1 VVAKKDWLD
10 PLGWALALTAGVA
23 LLVVGA
29 AWVGN
34 FIEDD
39 TLISLRYAER
49 LLDGKGLTW
58 NDGERVEGY
67 SNLAWVL
74 GSAALGGLGVDLI
87 LAVRILAFSCWG
99 ATFGALLMLAR
110 TAGAT
115 SAGFGASALAL
126 GATASLSVWAM
137 GALEQPLVIACLAI
151 VLWAL
156 AELDRSRDRSSVWAS
171 VAAAAL
177 CLLVWTRPDAPLLVV
192 VTAVSSFLIV
202 RRRANSRAAFVVFAF
217 VAGAPFLAWL
227 AQLCFRVAYYGEWL
241 PNPAFIKTHVNAKRM
256 VSGLTYVRRGLG
268 VGWLVTAAGV
278 LGAALAFLRRDTR
291 ALAGAISAVA
301 LVWTA
306 YVAFIGGDHFPA
318 YRHMLVTQ
326 FCLVALFVVGLG
338 GWSGPFSR
346 RMPVAALVLVIAL
359 VGPYV
364 ATQRRVGDVNVA
376 KRARWQW
383 DGQAV
388 GRMFGTAFVA
398 ERPLWAVTAAGC
410 LPYFSGLPAL
420 DMLGLNDAHIARQPP
435 DPSMPL
441 AHDHGDGRYVLDR
454 APDLVTFGL
463 PRGTRPAFKS
473 GREMKDD
480 PRFARDYQ
488 RVTFRALTPISVLT
502 DSYVRKRGKIG
513 FSGSL
518 LDAADGPV
526 VGELVVPAY
535 LLQKA
540 LGHPLADGSLGAR
553 IDPRTRATIEL
564 PELPS
569 GRYRA
574 RLRPENARVDIVV
587 RSRTG
592 ATLEQAAD
600 DVFEVRVPSVLRLE
614 LRAPHLSTLVGAIV
628 LERLGP
634 AVPGEGEGEG
644 RAAIAVQ
651 LAAPIATTPPR
662 HLNPHASTAAAGQ
675 QTFEPFTVSDDAWLC
690 FNISGGRA
698 ESYESQVGVRLID
711 LSAEAPTTR
720 MVFTGKN
727 DDRPREVCADLAPL
741 SGRSIRIE
749 AFDESP
755 AAHVS
760 ADGFVLHQP

>member
-420 DMLGLNDAHIARQPP
+420 DMLGLNDADIARQPP

-755 AAHVS
+755 SAHVS

>member
-513 FSGSL
+513 LSGSL

-526 VGELVVPAY
+526 VGELV
-535 LLQKA
+535 
-540 LGHPLADGSLGAR
+540 D
-553 IDPRTRATIEL
+553 
-564 PELPS
+564 
-569 GRYRA
+569 
-574 RLRPENARVDIVV
+574 
-587 RSRTG
+587 
-592 ATLEQAAD
+592 
-600 DVFEVRVPSVLRLE
+600 
-614 LRAPHLSTLVGAIV
+614 AIV

-755 AAHVS
+755 SAHVS

>member
-513 FSGSL
+513 LSGSL

>member
-1 VVAKKDWLD
+1 MVGKKDWLD
-10 PLGWALALTAGVA
+10 RLGWALALTAGVA
-23 LLVVGA
+23 VLAVGA

-49 LLDGKGLTW
+49 FLEGKGLTW

-115 SAGFGASALAL
+115 SAGFGAGALAL
-126 GATASLSVWAM
+126 GATASVSVWAM
-137 GALEQPLVIACLAI
+137 GALEQPLVVACLAI
-151 VLWAL
+151 ALWAL
-156 AELDRSRDRSSVWAS
+156 AELDRSCDRSSARAS

-177 CLLVWTRPDAPLLVV
+177 CLLVWTRPDAPLLAVV
-192 VTAVSSFLIV
+192 IAVSSFLIV

-217 VAGAPFLAWL
+217 VAGAPFVAWL
-227 AQLCFRVAYYGEWL
+227 AQLCFRLAYYGEWL
-241 PNPAFIKTHVNAKRM
+241 PNPAFIKTHVNTERM
-256 VSGLTYVRRGLG
+256 ISGLTYVRRGLG
-268 VGWLVTAAGV
+268 VGWLVTVAGV
-278 LGAALAFLRRDTR
+278 LGAALAFSRRDTR
-291 ALAGAISAVA
+291 ALAAAISAVA

-326 FCLVALFVVGLG
+326 ICLVALFQVGLG

-364 ATQRRVGDVNVA
+364 ATQRRVAEVNVA

-388 GRMFGTAFVA
+388 GRMFGHAFVA

-410 LPYFSGLPAL
+410 LPYFSDLPAL

-435 DPSMPL
+435 DVSMPL

-463 PRGTRPAFKS
+463 PRGTRPTFKS
-473 GREMKDD
+473 GREMKHD

-488 RVTFRALTPISVLT
+488 RVTFRTLTPISVLT
-502 DSYVRKRGKIG
+502 DTYVRKRGEIG
-513 FSGSL
+513 LSGSL

-535 LLQKA
+535 LLHKV

-553 IDPRTRATIEL
+553 IDPRRRATIEL
-564 PELPS
+564 PEIPS

-600 DVFEVRVPSVLRLE
+600 DVFEVHVPSVLRLE
-614 LRAPHLSTLVGAIV
+614 IRAPHLSTLVGAIV

-634 AVPGEGEGEG
+634 ALPGKGEG

-651 LAAPIATTPPR
+651 LAAPITTTPGR
-662 HLNPHASTAAAGQ
+662 HLNPRASTAAASGQ
-675 QTFEPFTVSDDAWLC
+675 QNFEPFTVSDDAWLC

-711 LSAEAPTTR
+711 LSAKAPTTR

-755 AAHVS
+755 YAHLS

>member
-1 VVAKKDWLD
+1 MVAKKDWLD

-49 LLDGKGLTW
+49 FLDGKGLTW

-115 SAGFGASALAL
+115 SAGFGAGALAL

-151 VLWAL
+151 ALWAL
-156 AELDRSRDRSSVWAS
+156 AELDRSCDRSSVWAS

-192 VTAVSSFLIV
+192 VIAVSSFLIV

-513 FSGSL
+513 LSGSL

-651 LAAPIATTPPR
+651 LAAPITTTPPR
-662 HLNPHASTAAAGQ
+662 HLNPRASTAAAGQ

-755 AAHVS
+755 SAHVS

>member
-1 VVAKKDWLD
+1 MVGKKDWLD
-10 PLGWALALTAGVA
+10 RLGWALALTAGVA
-23 LLVVGA
+23 LLVVGS

-49 LLDGKGLTW
+49 LLEGKGLTW

-74 GSAALGGLGVDLI
+74 GSAALGALGGDLI
-87 LAVRILAFSCWG
+87 LAVRILAFACWG

-110 TAGAT
+110 RAGAT
-115 SAGFGASALAL
+115 SAGFGAGALAL

-137 GALEQPLVIACLAI
+137 GALEQPLVVACLAI
-151 VLWAL
+151 ALWAL
-156 AELDRSRDRSSVWAS
+156 AELDRSRDRSSTWAG

-177 CLLVWTRPDAPLLVV
+177 CLLVWTRPDAPLIVIV
-192 VTAVSSFLIV
+192 IAVSSFLIV

-241 PNPAFIKTHVNAKRM
+241 PNPAFIKTHVNAARM
-256 VSGLTYVRRGLG
+256 LSGLTYVGGGLG

-278 LGAALAFLRRDTR
+278 IGAVLAFLRRDTR

-346 RMPVAALVLVIAL
+346 RMPVAALALVISL
-359 VGPYV
+359 LGPYV
-364 ATQRRVGDVNVA
+364 VTQRRVGDVNVA

-388 GRMFGTAFVA
+388 GRMFGNAFGA

-420 DMLGLNDAHIARQPP
+420 DMLGLNDAHIARQAP

-473 GREMKDD
+473 GREMKHD

-488 RVTFRALTPISVLT
+488 SVTFRTLTPISVLT
-502 DSYVRKRGKIG
+502 DTYVKKRGKIG
-513 FSGSL
+513 LSGSL
-518 LDAADGPV
+518 LDATDGPLT
-526 VGELVVPAY
+526 GELVVPAY
-535 LLQKA
+535 LLRKA
-540 LGHPLADGSLGAR
+540 VGHPLADGSLGAR
-553 IDPRTRATIEL
+553 IDPRTRATVEL
-564 PELPS
+564 PELPP

-600 DVFEVRVPSVLRLE
+600 DVFELRVPSVLRLE
-614 LRAPHLSTLVGAIV
+614 VRALHLSTLVGEIV

-634 AVPGEGEGEG
+634 AVPEEREG
-644 RAAIAVQ
+644 RATIAVQ
-651 LAAPIATTPPR
+651 LAAPIPTTPWR
-662 HLNPHASTAAAGQ
+662 HLDPRTSTAAAGL
-675 QTFEPFTVSDDAWLC
+675 QTFEPFTVSEDAWLC

-698 ESYESQVGVRLID
+698 EGYESQVGVRLID
-711 LSAEAPTTR
+711 LSAEEPTTR
-720 MVFTGKN
+720 MVFTGEN
-727 DDRPREVCADLAPL
+727 DDRPREVCADLAPF

-749 AFDESP
+749 AFDESRS
-755 AAHVS
+755 AHVS

>member
-1 VVAKKDWLD
+1 VFRRR
-10 PLGWALALTAGVA
+10 
-23 LLVVGA
+23 VGA
-29 AWVGN
+29 ILNGGNVG
-34 FIEDD
+34 FERSERRSMVFLKIAHKPRRASLGDVQHVVQDEYLAIGARTRADTDD
-39 TLISLRYAER
+39 RH
-49 LLDGKGLTW
+49 
-58 NDGERVEGY
+58 VQ
-67 SNLAWVL
+67 
-74 GSAALGGLGVDLI
+74 
-87 LAVRILAFSCWG
+87 
-99 ATFGALLMLAR
+99 LAR
-110 TAGAT
+110 DR
-115 SAGFGASALAL
+115 LAQF
-126 GATASLSVWAM
+126 VRH
-137 GALEQPLVIACLAI
+137 ALEQHDVGTGIL
-151 VLWAL
+151 
-156 AELDRSRDRSSVWAS
+156 ESRRGGNHRLRLRAV
-171 VAAAAL
+171 
-177 CLLVWTRPDAPLLVV
+177 APLHLEAADLVHGLRLEPEV
-192 VTAVSSFLIV
+192 CADRDIVT
-202 RRRANSRAAFVVFAF
+202 R
-217 VAGAPFLAWL
+217 
-227 AQLCFRVAYYGEWL
+227 E
-241 PNPAFIKTHVNAKRM
+241 
-256 VSGLTYVRRGLG
+256 
-268 VGWLVTAAGV
+268 
-278 LGAALAFLRRDTR
+278 
-291 ALAGAISAVA
+291 
-301 LVWTA
+301 
-306 YVAFIGGDHFPA
+306 
-318 YRHMLVTQ
+318 MLDD
-326 FCLVALFVVGLG
+326 LEL
-338 GWSGPFSR
+338 
-346 RMPVAALVLVIAL
+346 PVAALVLVIAL

-755 AAHVS
+755 SAHVS

>member
-513 FSGSL
+513 LSGSL

-755 AAHVS
+755 SAHVS